1 MKNLKLVNLLALTV
15 LFLFLG
21 GCQKDEVD
29 YRNSTKNLYQS
40 DEKYSNSKY
49 ISVSE
54 IREISIFFKKN
65 SIKYGS
71 RDNSIFDTSRVYVVE
86 FSQNYKTYSI
96 YLDTKKEGTIHN
108 LVFIE
113 ENGKFSKPTIMEY
126 QGTKQFVNDFN
137 QRNVT
142 FEKFEGTIAQYT
154 FNDFFNV
161 GRSTEIDCN
170 CFKEYIFPI
179 ITGEPGQNNGYN
191 SGGSSPTSDGYSP
204 PSFNWTT
211 WANWFSGISSGNN
224 GNNNNDGNNSNNDDN
239 NTNNSFS
246 SGCPWGHISFYLF
259 GKLHC
264 FPIHGGGTGNNED
277 GELETFT
284 TDNTG
289 GRTTE
294 EECLSIVKGMG
305 IVTQESNLIQAYT
318 STNDPVSTQLNNCM
332 NNSAIQAKI
341 NELESNNLL
350 DPCSGKKISIDVKN
364 LALDICFGCE
374 KNGVGLTPE
383 SLEDAYYDALDGKI
397 YVDLN
402 ELPIHLLDCN
412 KTSEEN
418 LGDFNNFMHQNGGCD
433 NVGFRNALSKYLG
446 FGSILDQNIPAISA
460 SNKMCPNSIII
471 KPSKWDPTRQNVAG
485 ITGLQISLN
494 DGKGGSVPLTFSNLF
509 FKVDQTGDCGISTA
523 QLISDAI
530 NSTILIAEQNLEN
543 GIPIFKNGL
552 DYNSQFVRLVETEIK
567 RIATNL
573 GCSPKGDPKMNGTT
587 GGQIFYSS
595 VIPSDYENGIGRDYH
610 CGAQFVKFINM
621 QTGCP

>member
-1 MKNLKLVNLLALTV
+1 MKNLKLASLLALTV

-108 LVFIE
+108 MVFIE

-191 SGGSSPTSDGYSP
+191 SEGSSPTSDGYSP

-224 GNNNNDGNNSNNDDN
+224 GNNNNEGNNSNNDDN
-239 NTNNSFS
+239 NTNNPFS

-341 NELESNNLL
+341 NELESNNLF

-383 SLEDAYYDALDGKI
+383 SLEDAYYDALDG
-397 YVDLN
+397 VD
-402 ELPIHLLDCN
+402 
-412 KTSEEN
+412 
-418 LGDFNNFMHQNGGCD
+418 
-433 NVGFRNALSKYLG
+433 AL
-446 FGSILDQNIPAISA
+446 
-460 SNKMCPNSIII
+460 I
-471 KPSKWDPTRQNVAG
+471 KDP
-485 ITGLQISLN
+485 
-494 DGKGGSVPLTFSNLF
+494 TFSNCKALNCIYEKLYNSGSKMF
-509 FKVDQTGDCGISTA
+509 CNNIYRFNYSDEIDLTIRVGTTYGNAEGTVTMSNNGEGVVMTFANFNCNWDDHI
-523 QLISDAI
+523 QLAETLLHESVHAKFRFDHAI
-530 NSTILIAEQNLEN
+530 NGTSESEFKTNFLKYVNEKY
-543 GIPIFKNGL
+543 GIPYTEHQLMIKNYMEKL
-552 DYNSQFVRLVETEIK
+552 AEELRILNDNKYDTSYYMAWVWDSLK
-567 RIATNL
+567 RDWPNL
-573 GCSPKGDPKMNGTT
+573 FNESTVKGWNDKRDIVKMNNP
-587 GGQIFYSS
+587 FK
-595 VIPSDYENGIGRDYH
+595 
-610 CGAQFVKFINM
+610 C
-621 QTGCP
+621 